1 MSSEIR
7 KLLVMNAITSVVT
20 VYIGIFVNLYIWQE
34 NQRIADVSLYNMAMF
49 VSWGAAFAAAAKLLT
64 RFSIRLPLCLSAL
77 CGGAAF
83 FYLMTSHLDNRTL
96 WIILLGIPVGAMFG
110 LAQAAQNLGV
120 ALQGRGSEFAPYFAA
135 VNIIV
140 QVVSI
145 AVPIASAKVIDGFGY
160 GGSFALMLA
169 FLALML
175 VFSARMPRIRLRKP
189 EGAADMA
196 NKADLVESRRFGKF
210 GARLAFGR
218 PGARWIVLS
227 LMAAGVFM
235 QFQNLFALLFTFT
248 VTQNKLLIAL
258 LNVAYTLS
266 SLLGLWLYRRFRSG
280 EMRWLWLGNG
290 LLAAGFLI
298 ALLREP
304 AALIVSNVLTT
315 IGMFYFSTV
324 WNAQQFRYIEFAGA
338 ASQTSFLVWRE
349 CILIA
354 TRCALLAMTMS
365 LTRLQ
370 GVGFV
375 TIVGITIAC
384 MLVIPLVQ
392 SKAMRALQGS
402 HPVQASPEA
411 TSPVGS

>member
-1 MSSEIR
+1 MSAEIR

-96 WIILLGIPVGAMFG
+96 WIVLLGLPVGAMFG

-135 VNIIV
+135 VHIIV

-175 VFSARMPRIRLRKP
+175 VVSARMPRIRLRKP
-189 EGAADMA
+189 EDPAEA
-196 NKADLVESRRFGKF
+196 RRFGQF

-235 QFQNLFALLFTFT
+235 QFQNLFALLFTFS

-298 ALLREP
+298 ALLQEP

-338 ASQTSFLVWRE
+338 ASQASFLVWRE

-402 HPVQASPEA
+402 YPVQASPEA
-411 TSPVGS
+411 PSPVGS

>member
-1 MSSEIR
+1 MSAEIR

-96 WIILLGIPVGAMFG
+96 WIVLLGLPVGAMFG

-120 ALQGRGSEFAPYFAA
+120 ALQGKGSEFAPYFAA
-135 VNIIV
+135 VHIIV

-175 VFSARMPRIRLRKP
+175 VVSARMPRIRLRKP
-189 EGAADMA
+189 EDPAEA
-196 NKADLVESRRFGKF
+196 RRFGQF

-235 QFQNLFALLFTFT
+235 QFQNLFALLFTFS

-298 ALLREP
+298 ALLQEP

-338 ASQTSFLVWRE
+338 ASQASFLVWRE

-370 GVGFV
+370 GVGFD

-402 HPVQASPEA
+402 YPVQASPEA
-411 TSPVGS
+411 PSPVGS

>member
-1 MSSEIR
+1 MSAEIR

-49 VSWGAAFAAAAKLLT
+49 ASWGAAFAAAAKLLT

-96 WIILLGIPVGAMFG
+96 WIVLLGLPVGAMFG

-135 VNIIV
+135 VHIIV

-175 VFSARMPRIRLRKP
+175 VVSARMPRIRLRKP
-189 EGAADMA
+189 EDPAEA
-196 NKADLVESRRFGKF
+196 RRFGQF

-235 QFQNLFALLFTFT
+235 QFQNLFALLFTFS

-298 ALLREP
+298 ALLQEP

-338 ASQTSFLVWRE
+338 ASQASFLVWRE

-402 HPVQASPEA
+402 YPVQASPEA
-411 TSPVGS
+411 PSPVGS

>member
-1 MSSEIR
+1 MSAEIR

-49 VSWGAAFAAAAKLLT
+49 ASWGAALAAAAKLLT

-96 WIILLGIPVGAMFG
+96 WIVLLGLPVGAMFG

-135 VNIIV
+135 VHIIV

-175 VFSARMPRIRLRKP
+175 VVSARMPRIRLRKP
-189 EGAADMA
+189 EDPAEA
-196 NKADLVESRRFGKF
+196 RRFGQF

-235 QFQNLFALLFTFT
+235 QFQNLFALLFTFS

-298 ALLREP
+298 ALLQEP

-338 ASQTSFLVWRE
+338 ASQASFLVWRE

-370 GVGFV
+370 GVWFV
-375 TIVGITIAC
+375 TIVGVTIAC

-411 TSPVGS
+411 PSPVGS

>member
-1 MSSEIR
+1 MSAEMR

-83 FYLMTSHLDNRTL
+83 LFLMTSHMDNRTL
-96 WIILLGIPVGAMFG
+96 WIALLGLPVGAMFG

-120 ALQGRGSEFAPYFAA
+120 ALQGKGSEFAPYFAA

-140 QVVSI
+140 QVVSV

-175 VFSARMPRIRLRKP
+175 VFSARMPRIRLRRP
-189 EGAADMA
+189 EDPAEA
-196 NKADLVESRRFGKF
+196 KRFGKF

-227 LMAAGVFM
+227 LLAAGAFM
-235 QFQNLFALLFTFT
+235 QFQNLFALLFTFS

-258 LNVAYTLS
+258 LNVLYTLS

-324 WNAQQFRYIEFAGA
+324 WNAQQFRYIEHAGA

-349 CILIA
+349 CTLIA
-354 TRCALLAMTMS
+354 TRCALLAMTMP

-375 TIVGITIAC
+375 AIVLVTIAC

-392 SKAMRALQGS
+392 SKAMRALQGANS
-402 HPVQASPEA
+402 VQGSQEA
-411 TSPVGS
+411 PSPVGS